1 MATNKVIYG
10 STVLI
15 DLTADTVTADKI
27 LTKYTAHDASGAAI
41 TGTCTY
47 DVDSKDATVAV
58 AEMLTGK
65 TAYLLINTIF
75 IITKAAVVFME
86 LFKECACGINVFQ
99 VQKLILCLQ
108 RKCLRVYL

>member
-15 DLTADTVTADKI
+15 DLTADTVTAYKI

-65 TAYLLINTIF
+65 TAYERNKTNRNNA
-75 IITKAAVVFME
+75 K
-86 LFKECACGINVFQ
+86 
-99 VQKLILCLQ
+99 
-108 RKCLRVYL
+108 